1 MVVEHRES
9 IALDPGI
16 FQESAQAVYKVLLF
30 RIVKDIPLAV
40 DPSCDHMVEGVG
52 VAHQTLVC
60 IRTDSDH

>member
-30 RIVKDIPLAV
+30 RIVQEYPMAV
-40 DPSCDHMVEGVG
+40 DPPCDHMVEGAGCV
-52 VAHQTLVC
+52 H
-60 IRTDSDH
+60 S